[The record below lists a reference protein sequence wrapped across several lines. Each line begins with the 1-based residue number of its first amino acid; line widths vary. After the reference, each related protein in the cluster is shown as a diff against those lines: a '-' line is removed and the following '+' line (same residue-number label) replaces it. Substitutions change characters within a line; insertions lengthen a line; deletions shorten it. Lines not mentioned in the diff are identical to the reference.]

1 MALSDHF
8 TVRATNVDIIISTLK
23 LAENDDL
30 EASDSFM
37 QIVLH
42 LSGNK
47 FN

>member
-1 MALSDHF
+1 MALSDHL

-23 LAENDDL
+23 LAKNDHL
-30 EASDSFM
+30 EASDSM

>member
-23 LAENDDL
+23 LAKNQHL
-30 EASDSFM
+30 EASDSIM
-37 QIVLH
+37 QIVLY